1 MALNLESRF
10 EAYCD
15 ELVKA
20 LSHADRSQ
28 PARWYLKGLMLPGSR
43 KSVEP
48 MAARVCPHNVRSA
61 HQSMH
66 HLVAVADWSDDTL
79 LATVARLVVPSLTA
93 GSGAVTW
100 IIDDTGFPKKGT
112 HSVGVARQYCGQV
125 GKTDNCRVAV
135 SLSLG
140 TEAGS
145 LPLSYRLYLPC
156 EWTDDAARRR
166 AAGVPEATVFA
177 TKNEM
182 ARAQI
187 EAALHAGIPRGT
199 VLGDAA
205 YGDDTALRDWL
216 TEQALVYALGVRTGT
231 TVWWGEHQPVAAPA
245 IGRRGQTKTHLTRDA
260 QHQPISVLDLAKA
273 LAPQCFRTLT
283 WRQGTS
289 EPLGSRFAKVRV
301 RAAHR
306 DVPRKEEWLVIEW
319 PKGEAQPSRY
329 WLSTHPK
336 DMPFA
341 ALVQSIKAR
350 WRIERDYQELKQEFG
365 LGHYEGRNWRGFHHH
380 ASLCIAAY
388 GFLMRERLSGAKKNA
403 GRFAEPALPEGFRPR
418 GAAAHAAP
426 CPEFDPDIALS
437 PRRRYRKGLA
447 TMPLLRTDSQSGYE
461 CLITQ

>member
-1 MALNLESRF
+1 MSLNLESRF
-10 EAYCD
+10 ETYCD

-48 MAARVCPHNVRSA
+48 MAARVHPEDVRSA

-66 HLVAVADWSDDTL
+66 HLVADAEWSDEAL
-79 LATVARLVVPSLTA
+79 LATVAGLVLPALTR
-93 GSGAVTW
+93 GGDTCNW
-100 IIDDTGFPKKGT
+100 IIDDTGFPKKGI

-135 SLSLG
+135 SLSLR
-140 TEAGS
+140 TQAGS
-145 LPLSYRLYLPC
+145 LPLGYRLYLPR
-156 EWTDDAARRR
+156 EWTDDPERCL
-166 AAGVPEATVFA
+166 AAGVPSMIKFA
-177 TKNEM
+177 TKNEI

-187 EAALHAGIPRGT
+187 EAALKAGIPRGP

-216 TEQALVYALGVRTGT
+216 SEQNLIYALGVRTGT
-231 TVWWGEHQPVAAPA
+231 TVWWGEHQPVAAPIA
-245 IGRRGQTKTHLTRDA
+245 GKRGKTKTHLTRDEN
-260 QHQPISVLDLAKA
+260 HQPISVLELARA
-273 LAPQCFRTLT
+273 LAPQCFRSVT
-283 WRQGTS
+283 WRQGVS
-289 EPLGSRFAKVRV
+289 EPLRSRFARVRV

-306 DVPRKEEWLVIEW
+306 DRPRAEEWLVIEW
-319 PKGEAQPSRY
+319 PKGEAEPTRY

-336 DMPFA
+336 SITFA
-341 ALVQSIKAR
+341 HMIDSIKAR

-388 GFLMRERLSGAKKNA
+388 GFLMRERLSGAKKN
-403 GRFAEPALPEGFRPR
+403 GYQFKEPALPEDFRPR
-418 GAAAHAAP
+418 GARSDATAYAGLDRH
-426 CPEFDPDIALS
+426 IALS
-437 PRRRYRKGLA
+437 PGARHLPGLA
-447 TMPLLRTDSQSGYE
+447 SVPMLRASTR
-461 CLITQ
+461 